1 MELEHLRDFVM
12 LAETRSF
19 AGTAERLFT
28 TQSTISKHI
37 KALENELG
45 APLFNRTSRH
55 VELNEFG
62 QLFLPYAEKMLQ
74 IQYEYTTAFY
84 NQLENKKS
92 TLSIG
97 SIPVMAQYGI
107 TDVIVQFRNENK
119 NFKINVIEAETEE
132 LMTHLREDHCELA
145 FVREG
150 EKASDE
156 FATIPYYTDTLVAL
170 LPHTHPLSGSNSIT
184 LKELMR
190 EDFVL
195 LKEKTFLYELCL
207 TACEKSG
214 FTPNVV
220 FTGHRLENIL
230 DFVAKGM
237 GISLLMERQTLHY
250 QPDFVS
256 IVPITP
262 AITSNIN
269 LIYRKDRK
277 LSIAAQHFVDC
288 VLHGQEG

>member
-37 KALENELG
+37 KALEAELG
-45 APLFNRTSRH
+45 TPLFNRTSRH
-55 VELNEFG
+55 VELNEMG
-62 QLFLPYAEKMLQ
+62 QLFLPYAEKILQ

-84 NQLENKKS
+84 NRMEHEKS

-107 TDVIVQFRNENK
+107 TDIIVQFKNENR
-119 NFKINVIEAETEE
+119 NFNINVIEAESEE
-132 LMTHLREDHCELA
+132 LIRHLIENHCELA

-150 EKASDE
+150 EETTDKFTS
-156 FATIPYYTDTLVAL
+156 IPYYTDTLVAL
-170 LPHTHPLSGSNSIT
+170 LPHTHPLASNKVIS
-184 LKELMR
+184 LRELVG

-195 LKEKTFLYELCL
+195 LKEKTFLHNLCL
-207 TACEKSG
+207 SACEHAG
-214 FTPNVV
+214 FTPHVV

-250 QPDFVS
+250 QPDAVS

-262 AITSNIN
+262 SITSNIH

-277 LSIAAQHFVDC
+277 LSTAAQHFVDC
-288 VLHGQEG
+288 VLHGQE